1 MWSIEL
7 VMKRT
12 LIVTVLVSVGTS
24 PVFAEPGFS
33 PPGWDIAVA
42 AQERHSGKLMKIRGV
57 VGTAVSVETSG
68 NPVVKVYTESP
79 NVQGIP
85 RQLDGHP
92 VVIQVTGRIFAFH
105 HCKGKHANDPGCPD
119 TGGGGDGGSDDP
131 TDPTAQFPRPV
142 PIGVS
147 TGHSNVTAGTIGA
160 RVTDGVDVYA
170 LSNNHVYAD
179 SNQGTQG
186 DNVLQ
191 PGSFD
196 GGVNPDDAMGTLF
209 EWEPLV
215 FDPDACTDGPA
226 DPECNTIDA
235 AIALSS
241 VNNLDHGT
249 PSNGYGVPKSTIVE
263 ASANQKVQKYGRTTG
278 LTKGQI
284 TGLNATFDIC
294 YNADCT
300 LEARFVG
307 QVVVEGKGRNS
318 FSSGGDSGSLIVTD
332 ERTNKRSPVALV
344 FAGGSFFGRD
354 ITIANPI
361 DWVLSE
367 FNVTIDGE

>member
-1 MWSIEL
+1 MWSIEI
-7 VMKRT
+7 VMKRM
-12 LIVTVLVSVGTS
+12 LIVVAFAGVSMS
-24 PVFAEPGFS
+24 SAFAEPGFT

-42 AQERHSGKLMKIRGV
+42 AQERHSAKLMKIRGV

-68 NPVVKVYTESP
+68 NLVVTVYTESP

-85 RQLDGHP
+85 RQLDGYP
-92 VVIQVTGRIFAFH
+92 VVIHVTGRIFAFH
-105 HCKGKHANDPGCPD
+105 HCKGKHANDPGCSD
-119 TGGGGDGGSDDP
+119 TGGGGNGGADDP
-131 TDPTAQFPRPV
+131 VDPTAQFPRPV

-160 RVTDGVDVYA
+160 RVTDGINIFA

-179 SNQGTQG
+179 SNQGIQG

-241 VNNLDHGT
+241 VGNLDNGT
-249 PSNGYGVPKSTIVE
+249 PSNGYGLPKSVTVE

-284 TGLNATFDIC
+284 SGLNATFDIC

-307 QVVVEGKGRNS
+307 QVVVEGKGKNS

-332 ERTNKRSPVALV
+332 ERTDKRSPVALL

-361 DWVLSE
+361 DWVLNE